1 MKHTHKGSLLTEAI
15 LETFKLNGLLVTAG
29 DQLIKELG
37 LTSARWKILG
47 ALSYSDTALT
57 VPDIAREMGQTRQAV
72 QRLVNEM
79 IEDGLIEPLDNP
91 KHKRA
96 KLLSLTDKGQDTF
109 SKVMEK
115 QVPWVNSIA
124 KDIQEEDLNSV
135 ITTLKYLNA
144 YLDT

>member
-96 KLLSLTDKGQDTF
+96 KLLSLTDKGQDTY

-144 YLDT
+144 YL

>member
-47 ALSYSDTALT
+47 ALSYSDIALT

>member
-15 LETFKLNGLLVTAG
+15 LATFKLNGLLVTAG

>member
-1 MKHTHKGSLLTEAI
+1 
-15 LETFKLNGLLVTAG
+15 
-29 DQLIKELG
+29 
-37 LTSARWKILG
+37 
-47 ALSYSDTALT
+47 
-57 VPDIAREMGQTRQAV
+57 MGQTRQAV

>member
-1 MKHTHKGSLLTEAI
+1 MKHTQKGSLLTEAI
-15 LETFKLNGLLVTAG
+15 LETFKLNGLLVTTG

-37 LTSARWKILG
+37 LTSARWKVLG
-47 ALSYSDTALT
+47 ALSYSEGAIT

-79 IEDGLIEPLDNP
+79 IEDELIEPLDNP

-109 SKVMEK
+109 RKVMEK
-115 QVPWVNSIA
+115 QIPWVNSLAQDIK
-124 KDIQEEDLNSV
+124 KDDLNSV
-135 ITTLKYLNA
+135 VTTLKYLNA
-144 YLDT
+144 CLSE